1 MAAKTLLPLIV
12 QLLDGLSA
20 AHDAGILHRDLKP
33 ANLFLL
39 NDRRQRDFLKI
50 LDFGVSKV
58 MGLSGDDTTNTG
70 VMLGTPRYM
79 SPEQAKGEK
88 DIDVRTDIYSVGVIM
103 YRGLTAKAPYEA
115 DTFNELLFKVV
126 LEDPPSV
133 SERVDDIEPEVAA
146 FVAKAMARDKDERF
160 ASADEMA
167 TLLRAWL
174 SAQGVDVPPP
184 PPRRQ
189 SVHSGEPLSVS
200 GRRPNNDGHLSGST
214 KLSAAMDRDEA
225 PTRTVRRSR
234 SRWYLGAAV
243 VVIAGAAFAARGV
256 IMGSVLD
263 GGAAT
268 PTVTQEQA
276 PATDDLDTAIGAPEP
291 HADAAAPSAALEP
304 SAAPDTSAAPETSA
318 AAAPSAL
325 PIAPPVATVPHK
337 TPHATPAPHPTPS
350 PPGVRRKYRKE
361 L

>member
-1 MAAKTLLPLIV
+1 
-12 QLLDGLSA
+12 
-20 AHDAGILHRDLKP
+20 
-33 ANLFLL
+33 
-39 NDRRQRDFLKI
+39 
-50 LDFGVSKV
+50 
-58 MGLSGDDTTNTG
+58 
-70 VMLGTPRYM
+70 
-79 SPEQAKGEK
+79 
-88 DIDVRTDIYSVGVIM
+88 
-103 YRGLTAKAPYEA
+103 
-115 DTFNELLFKVV
+115 
-126 LEDPPSV
+126 
-133 SERVDDIEPEVAA
+133 
-146 FVAKAMARDKDERF
+146 
-160 ASADEMA
+160 
-167 TLLRAWL
+167 
-174 SAQGVDVPPP
+174 
-184 PPRRQ
+184 
-189 SVHSGEPLSVS
+189 
-200 GRRPNNDGHLSGST
+200 
-214 KLSAAMDRDEA
+214 
-225 PTRTVRRSR
+225 
-234 SRWYLGAAV
+234 